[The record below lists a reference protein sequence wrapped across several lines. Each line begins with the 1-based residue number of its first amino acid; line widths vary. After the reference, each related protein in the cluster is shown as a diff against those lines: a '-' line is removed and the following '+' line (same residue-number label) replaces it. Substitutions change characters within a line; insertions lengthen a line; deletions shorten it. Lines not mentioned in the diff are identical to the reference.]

1 MLLEQSLV
9 NPNFIGKDSFRWFVG
24 QVTKFKNTDNGYK
37 VKVRII
43 GYHPDAASLV
53 RDEDLPWAHVLV
65 PLNMGAGEGGTG
77 VSFNPR
83 GSETVIGFFADGE
96 DGQQPVVIGAL
107 FSGANI
113 VHPNSWDKGTNGFN
127 PFRSQPASQANQS
140 NIVAETGK
148 PPGDSGTIPN
158 ADGTITDKDGK
169 NKETQRQKTAASNEN
184 QVVTIVPSCKSSN
197 DIFSKIA
204 QALRKFV
211 KLLNTVT
218 NITDT
223 YINPVLNYIQDI
235 PTLISDIAV
244 AVSDGISEYIKITRD
259 TIIAE
264 IYDKLKGIIEGFL
277 PKDLILIKKIGTD
290 KIVDGIWCLFQ
301 KILKKLFKFVFNF
314 LFEMVGKVV
323 SIPLCAAES
332 FIGSIMQALA
342 NEIEE
347 AIGPALKEV
356 TSILGGGIGTIT
368 SYIAKAIGYA
378 RLALSFL
385 TCENAECEAVF
396 DYEMNKGYVP
406 KGDANFQKI
415 LDYRPAQGVRNLFND
430 GANQAKGWLGSVGIG
445 EGVTTASTGEL
456 IPGLGFGL
464 NNALGFGG
472 GCDASVLDCG
482 FPKVTIF
489 GGGGSGASGSA
500 IVDVF
505 GQILGVNISDP
516 GSGYTSDPYVSI
528 DDDCENGVGAR
539 AYTSLTPFGS
549 LNNVIIT
556 YPGSGYIGPTGT
568 GTGTGGTGTG
578 TGGTGTGGTGT
589 GGTGTGTGTGG
600 TGTGTGTG
608 GTGTGTGTGGTG
620 TGTGTGG
627 TGTGTGTGGTGTGT
641 QDPCDVN
648 PIDENGNEVVGFIK
662 DVIILNTGISYKS
675 TDKIVNATCNTDVE
689 IYPKVDPDGRI
700 IGVNIVNPGTA
711 IRVYPELVI
720 NTEDGFGASL
730 LPILGFNPV
739 DKTVSSETDRQ
750 KVERVILC
758 AEEHE

>member
-9 NPNFIGKDSFRWFVG
+9 NPNFIGKESFRWFVG
-24 QVTKFKNTDNGYK
+24 QVTKYKNVENGYK

-43 GYHPDAASLV
+43 GHHPDVASV
-53 RDEDLPWAHVLV
+53 VKDEDLPWAHVLV

-113 VHPNSWDKGTNGFN
+113 VHPNSWNQGTNGFN
-127 PFRSQPASQANQS
+127 PFRAEPASQSNQS

-169 NKETQRQKTAASNEN
+169 NKETQRQKAAASNES
-184 QVVTIVPSCKSSN
+184 QVVTIVPSCKSSE
-197 DIFSKIA
+197 DVFGKIA

-235 PTLISDIAV
+235 PSLISEIAI
-244 AVSDGISEYIKITRD
+244 AISDGISQYIKIARD

-277 PKDLILIKKIGTD
+277 PKDLILIKKISID

-301 KILKKLFKFVFNF
+301 NILKRLFKFVFNF
-314 LFEMVGKVV
+314 LFQMVGNVV

-332 FIGSIMQALA
+332 FIGSIMQSVA
-342 NEIEE
+342 NEIEQ
-347 AIGPALKEV
+347 AIGPALSEV
-356 TSILGGGIGTIT
+356 ASILGGGIGQIT
-368 SYIAKAIGYA
+368 GYISKAIGYA

-385 TCENAECEAVF
+385 TCENAECQAIF

-406 KGDANFQKI
+406 KGNVNFEKI
-415 LDYRPAQGVRNLFND
+415 LAYRPAQGVRNLFND
-430 GANQAKGWLGSVGIG
+430 GATQAKTWLGSVGVG
-445 EGVTTASTGEL
+445 EGVTSGSISETGEL
-456 IPGLGFGL
+456 ISGLGFGL
-464 NNALGFGG
+464 GDALSSGS
-472 GCDASVLDCG
+472 GCDVSVLNCG
-482 FPKVTIF
+482 FPEVTIF
-489 GGGGSGASGSA
+489 GGGGSGATGTA
-500 IVDVF
+500 IVDTF
-505 GQILGVNISDP
+505 GQILGVNLTDS
-516 GSGYTSDPYVSI
+516 GSGYTSAPYISI
-528 DDDCENGVGAR
+528 DDSCENGVGAR
-539 AYTSLTPFGS
+539 AYAELDGDKIAKI
-549 LNNVIIT
+549 VVT
-556 YPGSGYIGPTGT
+556 YPGSGYLGSNNTSNLNESRDPESLDGSRDSGT
-568 GTGTGGTGTG
+568 SIT
-578 TGGTGTGGTGT
+578 
-589 GGTGTGTGTGG
+589 
-600 TGTGTGTG
+600 
-608 GTGTGTGTGGTG
+608 
-620 TGTGTGG
+620 
-627 TGTGTGTGGTGTGT
+627 
-641 QDPCDVN
+641 PCDVN
-648 PIDENGNEVVGFIK
+648 PVDKNGKEVVGFIK
-662 DVIILNTGISYKS
+662 DVVIVNTGISYKS
-675 TDKIVNATCNTDVE
+675 TDKIVNTVCNTDVE
-689 IYPKVDPDGRI
+689 IYPKLDPDGRI

-711 IRVYPELVI
+711 IRVFPQLSI
-720 NTEDGFGASL
+720 NTEDGFGAVL
-730 LPILGFNPV
+730 APVLGFKLV
-739 DKTVSSETDRQ
+739 GEVKVETDRQ